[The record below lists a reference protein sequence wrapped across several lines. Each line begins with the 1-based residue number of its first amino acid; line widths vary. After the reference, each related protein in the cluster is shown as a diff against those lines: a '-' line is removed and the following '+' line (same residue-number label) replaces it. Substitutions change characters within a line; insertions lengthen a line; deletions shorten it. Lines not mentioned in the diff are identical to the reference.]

1 MNRILFKRL
10 DHILITIPEGMRE
23 SAEIFYKN
31 ILGLE
36 AIPGEHP
43 KGALWFV
50 MGNIQLHVRPEAAGK
65 ISDRHAA
72 FEVEDLEAAKSFLK
86 RKSIAIYYSSE
97 IDGRQRCFFRDPFD
111 NRFELLQYA
120 AVS

>member
-36 AIPGEHP
+36 PIPGEHP

-50 MGNIQLHVRPEAAGK
+50 MGDIQLHVRPEPGGK

-72 FEVEDLEAAKSFLK
+72 FEVEDLEAAKIFLK
-86 RKSIAIYYSSE
+86 KKSIAIFYSSE

-120 AVS
+120 AG